1 MEIKLGIKHVN
12 LLLVTSYCKDLGEF
26 RFAAD
31 IKTFGAFL
39 VQEPQTIDF
48 SKAPKIQYNSLK
60 MELFLVKTSECKYV
74 IKGS

>member
-12 LLLVTSYCKDLGEF
+12 LLLVTSYCKDLGKF

-39 VQEPQTIDF
+39 VQELQTIDF

-60 MELFLVKTSECKYV
+60 MELFLVTTSECKYV